1 MTNFQIGIIAIFA
14 ILAIIGVFAFA
25 GIGGFGGDKNSIGSV
40 EIWGTIPNVVMNDL
54 ISEILRE
61 DKNFL
66 GIKYVEKDKKTYE
79 SEFIEALASGVGPD
93 LFLLNH
99 NSIVR
104 NQNKIIEIP
113 YKNFPARDFK
123 NIFIE
128 EGELY
133 LTQTGVLGFPFT
145 IDPLVMYWNRD
156 IFQTV
161 GVSTQPKYWNELFVL
176 SPKITQRD
184 IASNITRS
192 LVAFGEFRNIENAKE
207 ILSTLIMQSGNPIVA
222 LLNEQ
227 LESTLADKLG
237 FATSPAEAAARFYTE
252 FSNPA
257 KSIYSWNRA
266 LPNSRQSFIAGDLAI
281 YFGFASELPEIKR
294 ANPNL
299 NFDTA
304 LMPQSKD
311 SGVNITYGKMSA
323 FAIPRA
329 SKNPNGAFVAALS
342 LTSQNSAA
350 SLSDKLKLPPARR
363 DLLSNKQDDPFMS
376 IFYDSALMSKAWLEP
391 DSEKIYDIFREM
403 IESVTSGKAR
413 LGDAVKIADEE
424 INLLLRRQ

>member
-1 MTNFQIGIIAIFA
+1 MTSFQIVIIAIFA
-14 ILAIIGVFAFA
+14 VLAIIGVFAFA
-25 GIGGFGGDKNSIGSV
+25 GIGGFGGDKNSVGNV
-40 EIWGTIPNVVMNDL
+40 EIWGTVSETVMNDL
-54 ISEILRE
+54 LRE
-61 DKNFL
+61 ISTENKNFL
-66 GIKYVEKDKKTYE
+66 GVKYIKKDEKTYE

-99 NSIVR
+99 NSILR
-104 NQNKIIEIP
+104 NQDKIIEIP
-113 YKNFPARDFK
+113 YKSFPSRDFK

-133 LTQTGVLGFPFT
+133 LTQTGMLGFPFT

-156 IFQTV
+156 IFQTA
-161 GVSTQPKYWNELFVL
+161 GVSVPPRYWNELFVL

-184 IASNITRS
+184 TASNITRS

-227 LESTLADKLG
+227 LKSTLADKLG

-281 YFGFASELPEIKR
+281 YFGFASELSDINR

-329 SKNPNGAFVAALS
+329 SKNPNGAFAATFS
-342 LTSQNSAA
+342 LTNQNSVAF
-350 SLSDKLKLPPARR
+350 LSDKLKLPPARR
-363 DLLSNKQDDPFMS
+363 DLLSNRPDDPFMS

-391 DSEKIYDIFREM
+391 DSEKVNNIFREM

-413 LGDAVKIADEE
+413 LGEAINIADED